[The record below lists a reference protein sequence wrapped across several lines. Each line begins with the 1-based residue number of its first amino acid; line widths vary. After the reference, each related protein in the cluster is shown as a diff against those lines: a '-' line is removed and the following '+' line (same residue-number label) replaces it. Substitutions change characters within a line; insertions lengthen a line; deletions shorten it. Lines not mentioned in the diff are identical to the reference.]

1 MQIAV
6 TIIHII
12 IAVALVVVVLLQ
24 QGKDAGLSGVIGGEG
39 ADSFY
44 GKNKGRSLN
53 AILAKVTAV
62 LAVLFI
68 ITSLILSIAFK

>member
-1 MQIAV
+1 METVV

-12 IAVALVVVVLLQ
+12 IAVALVVVVLFQ

-39 ADSFY
+39 SDSFY

-53 AILAKVTAV
+53 SILAKITAV

-68 ITSLILSIAFK
+68 ITSIVLSIVIK